1 MLKKFIY
8 FQFMLTSIFL
18 LIGCGTVEVNKYLPD
33 KAVEY
38 KREKQAERNLEIP
51 PDLTVRSINDR
62 LAIPGS
68 SSGVV
73 TNYSEYA
80 TDRKIRGVSSSG
92 RSKLVMPENP
102 NIQLERDGNK
112 RWIVVDADADIIWD
126 RLIDFWQ
133 DQGILLEEQDP
144 ELGIMRTSW
153 IENRANIAG
162 GPITNVLR
170 GALDSLYDTSLRD
183 QYRLRIER
191 ISQGKTEI
199 FMTHYGM
206 EEIVTSNANE
216 RGETFA
222 WTTRERDPELEIVMI
237 KRVMVFL
244 GAAEARANAQVA
256 SAKKAKRAL
265 SQLVQGADGTKLIID
280 DDFARSWRLIGLSL
294 DRIGFAVE
302 DRNRSQGIYY
312 VRYNDP
318 AVRADNSGIVSS
330 LKFWGNDK
338 KEKSKSFS
346 IIIRSES
353 DRTVVRVFRENGKES
368 AGDTGKRILTLLKEE
383 VQ

>member
-1 MLKKFIY
+1 
-8 FQFMLTSIFL
+8 
-18 LIGCGTVEVNKYLPD
+18 
-33 KAVEY
+33 
-38 KREKQAERNLEIP
+38 
-51 PDLTVRSINDR
+51 
-62 LAIPGS
+62 
-68 SSGVV
+68 
-73 TNYSEYA
+73 
-80 TDRKIRGVSSSG
+80 
-92 RSKLVMPENP
+92 
-102 NIQLERDGNK
+102 
-112 RWIVVDADADIIWD
+112 
-126 RLIDFWQ
+126 
-133 DQGILLEEQDP
+133 
-144 ELGIMRTSW
+144 
-153 IENRANIAG
+153 
-162 GPITNVLR
+162 
-170 GALDSLYDTSLRD
+170 
-183 QYRLRIER
+183 
-191 ISQGKTEI
+191 
-199 FMTHYGM
+199 MTHYGM

>member
-1 MLKKFIY
+1 
-8 FQFMLTSIFL
+8 MLTSIFL

>member
-51 PDLTVRSINDR
+51 PDLIVRSINDR

-162 GPITNVLR
+162 GPITDVLR